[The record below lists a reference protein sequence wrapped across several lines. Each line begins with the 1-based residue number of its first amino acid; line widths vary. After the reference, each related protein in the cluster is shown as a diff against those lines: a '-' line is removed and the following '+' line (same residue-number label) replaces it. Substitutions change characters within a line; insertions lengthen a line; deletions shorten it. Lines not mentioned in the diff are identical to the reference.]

1 MDLHPNGVHRSKK
14 YAAMSFWPPQ
24 IVNGLV
30 IFGWF
35 LTKNFTQIL
44 WAVGCPQSLF
54 ALSYRPPVR
63 LDHGRTNPGHRHPL
77 GVVLSGD
84 APPNQGDSRLERRG
98 FHDIP
103 WVPWVPYPRFES
115 SPAGICARISMY
127 SGWLM
132 LPHWRAMTAGGSRSQ
147 CLWHISE
154 GHWQSLVY

>member
-1 MDLHPNGVHRSKK
+1 
-14 YAAMSFWPPQ
+14 MSFWPPQ
-24 IVNGLV
+24 IVNGLAV
-30 IFGWF
+30 FGWF
-35 LTKNFTQIL
+35 LTQNFTQIL

-84 APPNQGDSRLERRG
+84 AQTKVTLDWNAGDSMGAYLCHG
-98 FHDIP
+98 
-103 WVPWVPYPRFES
+103 PYPRFES
-115 SPAGICARISMY
+115 CPAGTCARISMY